1 MLSGYSP
8 RLCLG
13 LGFFEAL
20 FVWGIF
26 DSTYK
31 CPETDLTIAATAAK
45 YCCTYTGLLM
55 LLPSF
60 EAIRMPQMRHT
71 LQ

>member
-8 RLCLG
+8 RLG
-13 LGFFEAL
+13 LGFFEAC
-20 FVWGIF
+20 FVRGIF
-26 DSTYK
+26 DSTYR
-31 CPETDLTIAATAAK
+31 CPETDLTIAATTAK

-60 EAIRMPQMRHT
+60 EAICMPHTRHT
-71 LQ
+71 RQ